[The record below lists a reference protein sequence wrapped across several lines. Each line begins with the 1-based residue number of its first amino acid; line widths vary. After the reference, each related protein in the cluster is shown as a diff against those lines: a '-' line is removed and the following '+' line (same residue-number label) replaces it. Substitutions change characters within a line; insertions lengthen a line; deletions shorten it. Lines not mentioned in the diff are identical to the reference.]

1 MKTSRLSA
9 EQEAEK
15 LPASVPRQSWNKLWD
30 FHTSTCSLAN
40 RWKDYH
46 PTTSSPN
53 KTKKVHPFHQTS
65 FPIWTPP
72 WRRACST
79 VCEGGN
85 LGNKN
90 WALGLVLHLVITSLY
105 VGHVILCVSV
115 YLNIIIVISIY
126 SLLTSG
132 RFPPKR
138 RFLQDIP
145 VRRLHGK
152 SGVAQVIHKPQ
163 PFSIN
168 WTTPSSVVN
177 EPSCNMKPWNKCK
190 WQGHAKH
197 SPIDQILAE
206 PNMCNLQSLISY

>member
-1 MKTSRLSA
+1 MTSDSLCWNKHGSLVSRDSHHKKANPKNWYSTHRKPTQKAVA

-15 LPASVPRQSWNKLWD
+15 LPASIPRQSWNKLWD
-30 FHTSTCSLAN
+30 FHTSTCSHAN
-40 RWKDYH
+40 PWKDYH

-115 YLNIIIVISIY
+115 YLNIIIVISMY

-138 RFLQDIP
+138 RF
-145 VRRLHGK
+145 
-152 SGVAQVIHKPQ
+152 
-163 PFSIN
+163 
-168 WTTPSSVVN
+168 
-177 EPSCNMKPWNKCK
+177 
-190 WQGHAKH
+190 
-197 SPIDQILAE
+197 
-206 PNMCNLQSLISY
+206 